1 MVSSIS
7 STTNKDENGISS
19 WEKTVQD
26 VNDIDEK
33 FSTARDMGYTRRLPN
48 MIPWIITKFRCSPTA
63 NCQFRCG
70 EPKATKKKKCLTS
83 PNMKKN

>member
-33 FSTARDMGYTRRLPN
+33 FSTARDMGYTRLNYARTIML
-48 MIPWIITKFRCSPTA
+48 SP
-63 NCQFRCG
+63 
-70 EPKATKKKKCLTS
+70 
-83 PNMKKN
+83 